1 MTSPGSQ
8 VARYFPEVSG
18 GSDGDMLAVS
28 DAAHETCHAR
38 CTIIPSVKVPI
49 ISVLDASGAVMV
61 VSPDLNVR
69 EHAGL
74 RTGVGRAY
82 PGARNTK
89 PLRLI
94 S

>member
-1 MTSPGSQ
+1 MSCPGPQ

-18 GSDGDMLAVS
+18 GSDRDMLAVS

-49 ISVLDASGAVMV
+49 MSVSDASGGVMV
-61 VSPDLNVR
+61 VSPYLNIR

-74 RTGVGRAY
+74 STGVGRAY
-82 PGARNTK
+82 PGARK
-89 PLRLI
+89 
-94 S
+94 